1 MNLEQFESLRQYC
14 RDEAAFQALKQTL
27 VAINHSVEQEN
38 QQLQQQ
44 LAIAQRQSQEQLQKS
59 NFQTSLLNQVCNAII
74 ATDLNG
80 RILYW
85 NHYAEQLYQ
94 WQAFE
99 VLGKSVVAILSPEDG
114 QGVAKSVLNQALKS
128 NVWEGELLLQRRDGS
143 RFWAE
148 IKYTLLKSD
157 RRPVGFIGISF
168 DITERKQFEAAL
180 QQAHADLENRVVER
194 TEQLAKANADL
205 QAEIGDRKQAEAA
218 LQAAEVKYRSIFDN
232 AIEGIFQTTP
242 DGCYLS
248 ANLALAKLYGYSS
261 PEELINSITSI
272 EHQLY
277 VDPKQR
283 AEFVQKVKTHGA
295 IAGFEA
301 QVYHRNGS
309 TLWVSENAHAVYDAA
324 GNLLYF
330 EGTVSDVTERR
341 QAQAALQQSEEAL
354 ARRERFLATL
364 VEIQTWLLTHTHDEQ
379 NLHTK
384 VLEPLGLVAGASR
397 VYLFENHR
405 DAAGNLF
412 MSQRAEW
419 CAEGISAQINNS
431 LLQNLSYDQCFP
443 GWAEQ
448 LARGETIN
456 CLISELSDRERQI
469 LEPQGILALLVFP
482 LMVHAEFWGFIGFDN
497 CTEAR
502 LWDSMEVSLLGAAA
516 SSISMTLERQQ
527 ADLRSRQQADRDH
540 LLGAISL
547 RIRQSLD
554 LNEILHRTV
563 EEIRQFLQTDRVLIY
578 QFDGQ
583 HGVLVAAA
591 AVPEWDVTGQQNCHQ
606 VWYRDDNTTYGR
618 GHPYII
624 NDVEQQEFPTSYL
637 NFMRQIQV
645 KAKMVIPIAQS
656 NPSTPREGT
665 HLRSGCGGDKGEDE
679 FKDSYLW
686 GVLAVHQCSRVR
698 QWQPFEVDLVQK
710 LAVQVA
716 IAIQQAQ
723 LFSQVQQQAQREQLL
738 NQLSQALN
746 SSLDPNRIL
755 QEIVDRT
762 GKEFGVDR
770 AVIFVIDHEIRAH
783 KEWRANDQVPSMLGI
798 CAPINEWSDLPDS
811 TSSFNQGRAFYAL
824 DLSTQADSPAR
835 QFLVNTLQIRSVLS
849 IPLFIREQ
857 LFGALALHTTT
868 CYRIFTDDEVQFLYQ
883 IAAQAKIAL
892 YNAQSYEYLEQLV
905 KQRTQELE
913 QEKLVSEA
921 ANRAKSEFLATMS
934 HELRTPLNAILGLSQ
949 ILQLELFG
957 TLTEKQLEY
966 INHINSSGEHLLMLI
981 NDILDLA
988 KVESGRETIN
998 PVVLSVP
1005 ELCNHCLA
1013 LVREQA
1019 IAQGLALSSHIAPDA
1034 SHCIADERRLKQ
1046 MLLNL
1051 LSNAIKFTP
1060 SGDVKLIVAKQ
1071 PQGITF
1077 TVKDTGIGIAAEKL
1091 ALLFQPFSQL
1101 DSQLSR
1107 RYEGTGLGLA
1117 LTRKLARLHG
1127 GDVTVESTLN
1137 RGSEFTL
1144 HLPDLP
1150 SNPLPVAD
1158 HHLAKGFSMVQKPS
1172 PGGRILVV
1180 EDDNFSA
1187 TLLCDYLQA
1196 VGYEVTRLAEGTH
1209 FLQEVR
1215 RLVPDLILLDVQ
1227 LSQNITGLDL
1237 LQQLRSQPDLKHLP
1251 VVMATAMA
1259 MPGDREKFLQAGATD
1274 YLSKPLNIVQLESL
1288 LLKYL

>member
-27 VAINHSVEQEN
+27 LAIAHSVEQEN

-44 LAIAQRQSQEQLQKS
+44 LAIAERQRQEYLQKS
-59 NFQTSLLNQVCNAII
+59 NFQTSLLDQVCNAII
-74 ATDLNG
+74 ATDLSG
-80 RILYW
+80 KILYW

-94 WQAFE
+94 WQASE
-99 VLGKSVVAILSPEDG
+99 VLGKSVVAVLSPKDG
-114 QGVAKSVLNQALKS
+114 QGAAKHVLSQALKT
-128 NVWEGELLLQRRDGS
+128 NTWEGELLLQRRDGS

-148 IKYTLLKSD
+148 IKYTLLKDD

-180 QQAHADLENRVVER
+180 QQAQADLEHRVAER
-194 TEQLAKANADL
+194 TEQLAQTNADL
-205 QAEIGDRKQAEAA
+205 QTEISDRKQAEAA
-218 LQAAEVKYRSIFDN
+218 LKAAEAKYHSIFDN

-242 DGCYLS
+242 DGYYLS
-248 ANLALAKLYGYSS
+248 ANPALAKLYGYNS
-261 PEELINSITSI
+261 PEELISSITSI

-277 VDPKQR
+277 VDPNQR
-283 AEFVQKVKTHGA
+283 AEFMQKVQTQGA
-295 IAGFEA
+295 VTGFEA
-301 QVYHRNGS
+301 QIYHRNGS
-309 TLWVSENAHAVYDAA
+309 TLWVSENAHPVYDAD
-324 GNLLYF
+324 GQLLYF
-330 EGTVSDVTERR
+330 EGTVSDITERR

-364 VEIQTWLLTHTHDEQ
+364 VEIQTWLLTHTHAEES
-379 NLHTK
+379 LHSK
-384 VLEPLGLVAGASR
+384 VLEPLGWVAGASR

-405 DAAGNLF
+405 DAASNLL

-419 CAEGISAQINNS
+419 CAEGISAQIDNPT
-431 LLQNLSYDQCFP
+431 LQNLSYDCFP
-443 GWAEQ
+443 GWAKR
-448 LARGETIN
+448 LARGDIIN
-456 CLISELSDRERQI
+456 CIVPELVGRERQI
-469 LEPQGILALLVFP
+469 LEEQGILALLIFP
-482 LMVHAEFWGFIGFDN
+482 LMVNTEFWGFIGFDN

-502 LWDSMEVSLLGAAA
+502 LWDGVEVNLLGAAA

-527 ADLRSRQQADRDH
+527 TELRSRQQADRDR
-540 LLGAISL
+540 LLGSISL

-578 QFDGQ
+578 RFDGQ

-591 AVPEWDVTGQQNCHQ
+591 VVPEWDVQSQPSCHQ
-606 VWYRDDNTTYGR
+606 IWYRDESTIYEQGT
-618 GHPYII
+618 PYIL
-624 NDVEQQEFPTSYL
+624 NDVEHQGLPANYL

-645 KAKMVIPIAQS
+645 KAKMVVPIAQS
-656 NPSTPREGT
+656 NPSPLREGQ
-665 HLRSGCGGDKGEDE
+665 SFAPDSNNCEKDNE
-679 FKDSYLW
+679 FANNYLW
-686 GVLAVHQCSRVR
+686 GVLTVHHCSQVR

-783 KEWRANDQVPSMLGI
+783 KEWRANDQVPSMLGVYS
-798 CAPINEWSDLPDS
+798 PLEEWSDLPDPHAP
-811 TSSFNQGRAFYAL
+811 FNQGRAFYAL
-824 DLSTQADSPAR
+824 DLSTQADTPAR
-835 QFLVNTLQIRSVLS
+835 QFLVTTLQIRSVLS

-868 CYRIFTDDEVQFLYQ
+868 CYRTFTNEEVQFLYQ
-883 IAAQAKIAL
+883 IAAQATIAL

-957 TLTEKQLEY
+957 SLTEKQLEY

-998 PVVLSVP
+998 PVVLSIA

-1019 IAQGLALSSHIAPDA
+1019 ISQGLHLSSHLAPDA
-1034 SHCIADERRLKQ
+1034 THCIADERRLKQ

-1060 SGDVKLIVAKQ
+1060 SGYVKLIVTKQ

-1091 ALLFQPFSQL
+1091 PLLFQPFSQL

-1127 GDVTVESTLN
+1127 GDITVESTLDQ
-1137 RGSEFTL
+1137 GSEFTL
-1144 HLPDLP
+1144 YLPDMP
-1150 SNPLPVAD
+1150 SEPIPASRDLMAD
-1158 HHLAKGFSMVQKPS
+1158 GCLLVQKPS
-1172 PGGRILVV
+1172 PSGRILIV
-1180 EDDNFSA
+1180 EDENFSA
-1187 TLLCDYLQA
+1187 TLLYDYLKA
-1196 VGYEVTRLAEGTH
+1196 VGYEVHHLTDVTH

-1215 RLVPDLILLDVQ
+1215 RFTPDLILMDVQ
-1227 LSQNITGLDL
+1227 LSQETTGLDL
-1237 LQQLRSQPDLKHLP
+1237 LQQLRSHSDLEHLP
-1251 VVMATAMA
+1251 VVMVTAMA